1 MVKIQKL
8 QNNQLVITIPK
19 KLAEL
24 LDWNKGDDIIF
35 KLNTKESF
43 ILEKK
48 RKNE

>member
-1 MVKIQKL
+1 MVKIQRLK
-8 QNNQLVITIPK
+8 NNQLVITIPK
-19 KLAEL
+19 NLAEL
-24 LDWNKGDDIIF
+24 LGWDKGDDIIF

>member
-1 MVKIQKL
+1 MVKIQRL

-19 KLAEL
+19 NLAEL
-24 LDWNKGDDIIF
+24 LDWNKGDNIIF